1 MSDRRFQTS
10 SRVSVEDLL
19 RVKRAERPPPEFWAK
34 FERELRQKQ
43 LAALVERRSWWH
55 GPVAAFNRFGWLR
68 LPVGAMTVLAVTV
81 VSIRHYS
88 STDRIRDD
96 SYDVVVGNK
105 LALPPKTSA
114 ITAESKPTE
123 NVRAVAPSPPVMF
136 REETAPKSR
145 EAKRVVSEVPPPPS
159 DAGLVQRVAELDDS
173 AGSPVFESLSGSL
186 ATRFRSP
193 GVVDPVLLEAT
204 FHPVGF
210 EERSISMLRSHSAAE
225 VLPTAVAATE
235 QRRSR
240 LLADVGFA
248 GTYAAEPSAPEHAK
262 RSVLR
267 HLAEDGWDRSISRL
281 EAEADRF
288 SIRF

>member
-1 MSDRRFQTS
+1 M
-10 SRVSVEDLL
+10 E
-19 RVKRAERPPPEFWAK
+19 
-34 FERELRQKQ
+34 
-43 LAALVERRSWWH
+43 
-55 GPVAAFNRFGWLR
+55 
-68 LPVGAMTVLAVTV
+68 V
-81 VSIRHYS
+81 VR
-88 STDRIRDD
+88 
-96 SYDVVVGNK
+96 
-105 LALPPKTSA
+105 
-114 ITAESKPTE
+114 
-123 NVRAVAPSPPVMF
+123 APSPAQPVVF
-136 REETAPKSR
+136 REETVPKSR
-145 EAKRVVSEVPPPPS
+145 DANRVVPEVLPPPS
-159 DAGLVQRVAELDDS
+159 QDAGLIQRVAELADS
-173 AGSPVFESLSGSL
+173 AGSPVFEPLAGSL

-193 GVVDPVLLEAT
+193 GVADPVLLEAT

-240 LLADVGFA
+240 LLADLGFA

-262 RSVLR
+262 RSVIR

>member
-1 MSDRRFQTS
+1 MSDRRSQTS
-10 SRVSVEDLL
+10 SHVSVEDLL
-19 RVKRAERPPPEFWAK
+19 HVKRAERPPPEFWAK
-34 FERELRQKQ
+34 FESELRQRQ

-68 LPVGAMTVLAVTV
+68 LPVGAMAVLAVTV

-88 STDRIRDD
+88 STDRMRDD
-96 SYDVVVGNK
+96 SYGVVVGNK
-105 LALPPKTSA
+105 LALLSKTSG
-114 ITAESKPTE
+114 ISAESKPTE
-123 NVRAVAPSPPVMF
+123 NVRAVAPSQPVML
-136 REETAPKSR
+136 REETVPKSR
-145 EAKRVVSEVPPPPS
+145 DANRVVSEVLPPPQ
-159 DAGLVQRVAELDDS
+159 DAGLIQQVAELDDS
-173 AGSPVFESLSGSL
+173 AGSPVFEPLAESL

-204 FHPVGF
+204 VHPVGF

-240 LLADVGFA
+240 LLADLGFA

-262 RSVLR
+262 RSVIR

>member
-1 MSDRRFQTS
+1 
-10 SRVSVEDLL
+10 VEDLL
-19 RVKRAERPPPEFWAK
+19 HVKRAERPPPEFWAK
-34 FERELRQKQ
+34 FESELRQRQ

-55 GPVAAFNRFGWLR
+55 APVAAFNRFGWLR

-96 SYDVVVGNK
+96 SYGVMVGNRP
-105 LALPPKTSA
+105 ALLPKPSVNV
-114 ITAESKPTE
+114 AESKPTE
-123 NVRAVAPSPPVMF
+123 IVRAPSPAQPVVSGA
-136 REETAPKSR
+136 EAAPKSR
-145 EAKRVVSEVPPPPS
+145 EANRVVSEVPPPQ
-159 DAGLVQRVAELDDS
+159 DAGLIQRVAELDDS
-173 AGSPVFESLSGSL
+173 AGSPVFEPLAGSL

-210 EERSISMLRSHSAAE
+210 EERSISTLRSHSAAE

-240 LLADVGFA
+240 LLADLGFA